1 MNKKDLSESDI
12 KAIVKK
18 IDFLMQ
24 KYITLAIEI
33 KQSKTYVEQLMQA
46 VIKEAFEPNKSME
59 VS

>member
-24 KYITLAIEI
+24 KCTTLAIEI
-33 KQSKTYVEQLMQA
+33 KQSETYVEQLMQA